1 MNDQTMG
8 GRMVDLAEVGTCGVN
23 HGSGRSSGKTRAD
36 EALVQLFEFIHSK

>member
-8 GRMVDLAEVGTCGVN
+8 GRMFELVEFGTCGVN

-36 EALVQLFEFIHSK
+36 EALVHLFEFIHSK